1 MGNSARGRTFATN
14 DSVVVDGP
22 RGQRVH
28 RDTLEHMSAFEPRL
42 HTVSDRAW
50 CVVGNGLSNQTFIDA
65 PEGLIAIDTG
75 ECVEEMRVAIDM
87 VRTVSDRP
95 LAAVIYTHFH
105 YVNGTAAIFDDARR
119 RLPVWAHARVATNRS
134 RTMSAISPAYNRGLV
149 EQFGVSL
156 PLDGPDGIVGVGL
169 GFYLRNPA
177 HAPHTPGYV
186 EADHTFDS
194 SCRITVAGLDLD
206 ITPAPSDA
214 DDSVTIHAPSLD
226 LVVNNLV
233 WPTLFNVFAIRGEE
247 YRDPMVLIGGL
258 DHLLSLRPERLIG
271 AHGIPITGREEI
283 ARRVT
288 RYRDSIQFLWD
299 QTVRHTNRGANSIDL
314 AHLVRLPDWADDD
327 YLTTEHYGVT
337 EHHVRQIRSGLFGF
351 FDGNE
356 SNLFTHPTHERN
368 DRFITAMGGRE
379 TVRTSCRT
387 AFADGDLRWSLELS
401 SMLAHSSHCEATD
414 RGLLAETLRAIAQRT
429 TAANIRNWC
438 LTRARHWDASADMGR
453 LNTHRFSSAA
463 IVSGSASD
471 SVHQLR
477 VLVDP
482 QALDDLDAH
491 VAVDLGERGR
501 AGLHVRNNV
510 CVPTSGTGADHVV
523 SMTAETWAQ
532 LLTGRTTMADATA
545 HGLVTI
551 DGDERLVRRIF
562 NAFDVASL
570 HS

>member
-1 MGNSARGRTFATN
+1 MGNPRRGRSFAVDAT
-14 DSVVVDGP
+14 VVTTGP

-28 RDTLEHMSAFEPRL
+28 HDTLEHMAAFEPRL
-42 HTVSDRAW
+42 HAVSDRAW

-87 VRTVSDRP
+87 VRQVSNRP

-105 YVNGTAAIFDDARR
+105 YVNGTQAVFDDAARR
-119 RLPVWAHARVATNRS
+119 VPVWAHARVAVNRS
-134 RTMSAISPAYNRGLV
+134 RTMSAISPTYNRGLV

-156 PLDGPDGIVGVGL
+156 PLEGPDGIVGVGL
-169 GFYLRNPA
+169 GYFLRNPA

-194 SCRITVAGLDLD
+194 SCRITVAGLELE

-247 YRDPMVLIGGL
+247 YRDPMVLIAGI
-258 DHLLSLRPERLIG
+258 DHLLTLRPERLVG
-271 AHGIPITGREEI
+271 AHGVPIIGRDEI

-299 QTVRHTNRGANSIDL
+299 QTVRHTNRGANSTDL

-337 EHHVRQIRSGLFGF
+337 EHHARQIRSGLFGF

-356 SNLFTHPTHERN
+356 SNLFSHPTNERN
-368 DRFITAMGGRE
+368 DRYIVAMGGRDA
-379 TVRTSCRT
+379 VRARCRV
-387 AFADGDLRWSLELS
+387 ALDDDDVRWALDLS
-401 SMLAHSSHCEATD
+401 SMLTHSTD
-414 RGLLAETLRAIAQRT
+414 ADAADRALLAETLRTIAQRT

-438 LTRARHWDASADMGR
+438 LTRARHWDATADMSR
-453 LNTHRFSSAA
+453 LNTHRFSMAA
-463 IVSGSASD
+463 ILAGSASD

-482 QALDDLDAH
+482 TALDGIDAH
-491 VAVDLGERGR
+491 VAVDLGARGR

-510 CVPTSGTGADHVV
+510 CVPTDGADADHVL
-523 SMTAETWAQ
+523 SMTPETWAH
-532 LLTGRTTMADATA
+532 LLTGRTTMPDATT

-551 DGDERLVRRIF
+551 DGDDRLVRRIF
-562 NAFDVASL
+562 NSFDLASL

>member
-1 MGNSARGRTFATN
+1 
-14 DSVVVDGP
+14 
-22 RGQRVH
+22 
-28 RDTLEHMSAFEPRL
+28 
-42 HTVSDRAW
+42 
-50 CVVGNGLSNQTFIDA
+50 
-65 PEGLIAIDTG
+65 
-75 ECVEEMRVAIDM
+75 
-87 VRTVSDRP
+87 
-95 LAAVIYTHFH
+95 
-105 YVNGTAAIFDDARR
+105 
-119 RLPVWAHARVATNRS
+119 
-134 RTMSAISPAYNRGLV
+134 MSAISPTYNRGLV

-169 GFYLRNPA
+169 GFSLRNPA

-194 SCRITVAGLDLD
+194 ACRITVAGLELE

-247 YRDPMVLIGGL
+247 YRDPMVLIAGI
-258 DHLLSLRPERLIG
+258 DHLLSLHAECLIG

-283 ARRVT
+283 VRRVT

-337 EHHVRQIRSGLFGF
+337 EHHTRQIRSGLFGF
-351 FDGNE
+351 FDGDE
-356 SNLFTHPTHERN
+356 SNLFTHPTVERN
-368 DRFITAMGGRE
+368 DRFIGAMGGRE
-379 TVRTSCRT
+379 AVRAACRR
-387 AFADGDLRWSLELS
+387 ALSDDDLRWSLELS
-401 SMLAHSSHCEATD
+401 SMLAHSSGSEATD
-414 RGLLAETLRAIAQRT
+414 RGLVAETLRTIAQRT

-438 LTRARHWDASADMGR
+438 LTRARHWDGSADMGR

-463 IVSGSASD
+463 IQSGTASD

-482 QALDDLDAH
+482 QAIDGVDAH
-491 VAVDLGERGR
+491 VAVDLGEHGR

-510 CVPTSGTGADHVV
+510 CVPTTGNDATHVV
-523 SMTAETWAQ
+523 SMSAETWAQ
-532 LLTGRTTMADATA
+532 LLTGRTTMSDATT
-545 HGLVTI
+545 HGLVTV